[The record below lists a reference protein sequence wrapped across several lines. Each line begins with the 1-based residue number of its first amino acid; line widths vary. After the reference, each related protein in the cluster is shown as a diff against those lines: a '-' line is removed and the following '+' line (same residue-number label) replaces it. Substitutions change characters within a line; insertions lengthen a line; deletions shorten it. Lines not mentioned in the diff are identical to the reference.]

1 MPVSRCCKSGSHWP
15 PATLAPEPRCA
26 AFALAL
32 APRYSGRFDPGSGTL
47 PGGRCY
53 QAWSEPNLDNHLT
66 PQWIRVGR
74 RWVAE
79 SPIIYRGLLN
89 AFYAAVKSVHSSNL
103 VITGGTAPFGDPPGG
118 ARIPPAEF
126 VRAMLCVQGPRL
138 TTTRCP
144 NPAHFDILA
153 HHPYAINGPWAPAIN
168 ADDVSVPD
176 LGNLTRPL
184 AAAERAG
191 QALPVVP
198 SSCG

>member
-1 MPVSRCCKSGSHWP
+1 
-15 PATLAPEPRCA
+15 
-26 AFALAL
+26 
-32 APRYSGRFDPGSGTL
+32 
-47 PGGRCY
+47 
-53 QAWSEPNLDNHLT
+53 
-66 PQWIRVGR
+66 
-74 RWVAE
+74 VAE

-89 AFYAAVKSVHSSNL
+89 AFYTAVTSVHSSNL

-176 LGNLTRPL
+176 LGKLTRPL

-191 QALPVVP
+191 QALPRGPKQLWVTEFSWDSSPPDPHGVP
-198 SSCG
+198 MDEHAHWLEEAVYVL